1 MELRSIRFGIQGMT
15 CASCSGRVERAL
27 KKLAGVD
34 SVSVNLA
41 TEKAALRYI
50 PEQVHPAAILEAVA
64 RAGYEPVVAT
74 ARVLGEAPGLVAE
87 RGIVALS
94 EGVLTYLPE
103 ELPPDRLQTL
113 VEAAGGRLQSTTP
126 AARSG
131 ESRRRRD
138 FGVAAV
144 LSVILMGSMLWGHQA
159 KLQFV
164 LATLVLV
171 GPGRDFF
178 RHGFRAALS
187 RSPDMNTLVMLGTGA
202 AWLYSTYHTFWSHGP
217 VYYEAA
223 TMVVALVLLGKLLE
237 EKAKGRA
244 RDALQKMA
252 GLQARTAHLIDPDRE
267 VSLVDVLPGDRLRVQ
282 PGQSV
287 PVDGVVESGSS
298 AVDESMLTGEPIPVL
313 RQPGDPV
320 VAGTL
325 NGTGSLIIRAEAVGS
340 DTVLAQIVRLVEDAQ
355 SHKPPIQDLVDRV
368 VLWFVPVVLVLAL
381 LTFGVW
387 AVNGTLEQ
395 AVLHSVSV
403 LVIACP
409 CAMGLAT
416 PTSLLV
422 ATGRAA
428 QMGILFR
435 SGAALQSLEETTVIA
450 FDKTGTLTAGKPVL
464 EEVRLASPFTREQV
478 LSLAGAV
485 EKASE
490 HPLARSVVAACT
502 GQLPNAVG
510 FEASPGMG
518 AGATVLGQRVRVG
531 SLRYLGT
538 PPVPFDAS
546 SGTSVWVEVDGQV
559 AAQLLFTDPIKP
571 AAAEATAQLKKL
583 GRRLV
588 LISGDR
594 QATAEQVGA
603 TLAMDQV
610 VAETLPADKAEIVRQ
625 LKVHGRVAFVGDGLN
640 DAPALAAADVGVAL
654 RSGTDLAVE
663 NSDVVL
669 MTSDLLALPKAVRLS
684 VLTMRNIRQN
694 LFWAFAYNVAL
705 IPVAAGAF
713 GLSLSPV
720 LAGAAMACSSVLV
733 VSNALRLKYLN

>member
-1 MELRSIRFGIQGMT
+1 MDLRSIRFGVQGMT
-15 CASCSGRVERAL
+15 CASCSGRVERTL
-27 KKLAGVD
+27 QKLPGVE

-41 TEKAALRYI
+41 TEKAALRYE
-50 PEQVHPAAILEAVA
+50 PEKIEPAAILAAVT

-74 ARVLGEAPGLVAE
+74 ARVLGEAPALAGQ
-87 RGIVALS
+87 RGVVSLQ
-94 EGVLTYLPE
+94 GDVLTYLPE
-103 ELPPDRLQTL
+103 ELPRDRLQAL
-113 VEAAGGRLQSTTP
+113 VEGAGGRLEATATAP
-126 AARSG
+126 AG
-131 ESRRRRD
+131 KEFQRRRD
-138 FGVAAV
+138 FVWAAV
-144 LSVILMGSMLWGHQA
+144 LSLILMASMLWGHHGP
-159 KLQFV
+159 LQFA
-164 LATLVLV
+164 LATIVLL
-171 GPGRDFF
+171 GPGREFY
-178 RHGFRAALS
+178 RLGSKAALA

-202 AWLYSTYHTFWSHGP
+202 AWGYSTYHTFWHHGP

-223 TMVVALVLLGKLLE
+223 TMVIALVLLGKLLE

-244 RDALQKMA
+244 REALQKMA
-252 GLQARTAHLIDPDRE
+252 GLPTRTAILVDPDRE
-267 VSLVDVLPGDRLRVQ
+267 VALADVLPGDRLRVA
-282 PGQSV
+282 PGQAV

-313 RQPGDPV
+313 RQAGDPV

-325 NGTGSLIIRAEAVGS
+325 NGTGSLVVRAQAVGS
-340 DTVLAQIVRLVEDAQ
+340 DTVLAQIVRMVEEAQ
-355 SHKPPIQDLVDRV
+355 SQKPPIQDLVDRV
-368 VLWFVPVVLVLAL
+368 VVWFVPVVLVLAT

-387 AVNGTLEQ
+387 ASVGTLEQ
-395 AVLHSVSV
+395 AVLRSVSV

-435 SGAALQSLEETTVIA
+435 SGAALQSLEETSVVA
-450 FDKTGTLTAGKPVL
+450 FDKTGTLTQGKPVL
-464 EEVRLASPFTREQV
+464 DEVRLSSGFDRAQV
-478 LSLAGAV
+478 ISLAAAV

-490 HPLARSVVAACT
+490 HPLARSVVAAWT
-502 GQLPNAVG
+502 GEMASAVG
-510 FEASPGMG
+510 FQATPGQG
-518 AGATVLGQRVRVG
+518 AAAKVLGHSVRVG
-531 SLRYLGT
+531 SLRYLGD
-538 PPVPFDAS
+538 PQPVFEAG
-546 SGTSVWVEVDGQV
+546 SGTSVWVEIDGQL
-559 AAQLLFTDPIKP
+559 AAQLLFTDPIK
-571 AAAEATAQLKKL
+571 AEAAEATAQLRKL

-594 QATAEQVGA
+594 RAPAEQVGA
-603 TLAMDQV
+603 TLALDEV
-610 VAETLPADKAEIVRQ
+610 VAETLPADKAAAVSR
-625 LKVHGRVAFVGDGLN
+625 LKAQGRVAFVGDGLN

-669 MTSDLLALPKAVRLS
+669 MTSDLLALPRALRLS
-684 VLTMRNIRQN
+684 VSTMRNIRQN

-733 VSNALRLKYLN
+733 VSNALRLKYLD